1 MARINLKANII
12 SDDGVLNINTSGI
25 RSKNKI
31 IYKEN
36 NVTVTILI
44 FNNRIEMNRC
54 CNEYEIYLIFDKNKD
69 TISTYSLFGNSKKF
83 NLETST
89 HKLKITKNLIEIVY
103 NLEGNKFEYKMEV
116 EDLWY

>member
-1 MARINLKANII
+1 MTRINLKASII

-36 NVTVTILI
+36 NVTVTL
-44 FNNRIEMNRC
+44 FTHSNRIEMNRC

-69 TISTYSLFGNSKKF
+69 TISTYSLFENYKKF

-89 HKLKITKNLIEIVY
+89 QKLKITKNLIEIVY